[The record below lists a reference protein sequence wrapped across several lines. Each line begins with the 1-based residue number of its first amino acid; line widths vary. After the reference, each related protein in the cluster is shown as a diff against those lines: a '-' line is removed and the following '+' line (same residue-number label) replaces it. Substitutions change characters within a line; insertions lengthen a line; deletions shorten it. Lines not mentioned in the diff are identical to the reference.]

1 MPALLRKFTAGVVF
15 AALATVV
22 GVVVATP
29 AQAASHYGCSY
40 PNLCLKTGTYSGG
53 TTIWYGSA
61 SGYRNLPEGDQNRA
75 DSVINTKND
84 DSIWLLDTGTSPD
97 SYICI
102 PADTYV
108 NLGNY
113 SNTLRGPNETWAND
127 ADTVMIWP
135 DSDNGMCRN
144 PQGVDTN
151 RVQQGA
157 VPNGWRP

>member
-29 AQAASHYGCSY
+29 AQATSHYGCSY
-40 PNLCLKTGTYSGG
+40 PNLCLKNGTYSGG
-53 TTIWYGSA
+53 DTIWSGWSP
-61 SGYRNLPEGDQNRA
+61 GYRNLPAGDQNKA

-102 PADTYV
+102 PANTYV

-113 SNTLRGPNETWAND
+113 SLTLRGPNETWLNN

-135 DSDNGMCRN
+135 ESDNGMCRN
-144 PQGVDTN
+144 PRGEDTN

-157 VPNGWRP
+157 VRNGWRP